1 MSRFAADLG
10 LAPPVHPQASQRNH
24 PEEGTPMKSTL
35 LALSLMAVLLG
46 LTACAKYPVVV
57 GSGMAA
63 PSPTA
68 AAPSQ
73 R

>member
-1 MSRFAADLG
+1 
-10 LAPPVHPQASQRNH
+10 
-24 PEEGTPMKSTL
+24 MKSTL

-57 GSGMAA
+57 NSG
-63 PSPTA
+63 TA
-68 AAPSQ
+68 AAPAPTTSQ

>member
-1 MSRFAADLG
+1 
-10 LAPPVHPQASQRNH
+10 
-24 PEEGTPMKSTL
+24 MKSTL

-57 GSGMAA
+57 NSGA
-63 PSPTA
+63 PAPTSTT
-68 AAPSQ
+68 SQ

>member
-1 MSRFAADLG
+1 
-10 LAPPVHPQASQRNH
+10 
-24 PEEGTPMKSTL
+24 MKSTL
-35 LALSLMAVLLG
+35 LALSLMALLLG

-57 GSGMAA
+57 NSGSGA
-63 PSPTA
+63 PAPTA

>member
-1 MSRFAADLG
+1 
-10 LAPPVHPQASQRNH
+10 
-24 PEEGTPMKSTL
+24 MKSTL

-57 GSGMAA
+57 GASSA

>member
-1 MSRFAADLG
+1 
-10 LAPPVHPQASQRNH
+10 
-24 PEEGTPMKSTL
+24 MKSTL

-57 GSGMAA
+57 GSGSAA
-63 PSPTA
+63 PAPTA